1 MKKLKVL
8 FGTTIAAVMV
18 AGLVTLSTPQEA
30 GACPAYDCGGPG
42 SVMYDILCEGFAPN
56 CYDTALQYWRA
67 NCSANLP
74 C

>member
-8 FGTTIAAVMV
+8 FGTAIAAVMV

-30 GACPAYDCGGPG
+30 GACPQFDCGGPG
-42 SVMYDILCEGFAPN
+42 SVMYQMMCEDYAPN
-56 CYDTALQYWRA
+56 CRAAAINYWVN
-67 NCSANLP
+67 NCGAFP